1 MIEQFEKMYH
11 IRDAK
16 RRELQYKKD
25 REKENN
31 NNSGGNGEHGSSGYR
46 PVFQGRNSSVQS
58 VL

>member
-16 RRELQYKKD
+16 RRELQYKKND
-25 REKENN
+25 RDNQN
-31 NNSGGNGEHGSSGYR
+31 NNSGNGEHGSAGYR
-46 PVFQGRNSSVQS
+46 PVFQGRSSNVQS